1 MLSFE
6 KGAPIAKIRGGP
18 DDGRILRVD
27 ANLTEPELQIN
38 DMFDV
43 IKSDM
48 LTPSLRK
55 RYDPHVL
62 ETVVKAVRRG
72 KPPTERSLVA
82 PYQAIM
88 EIITDRVGK
97 EYHTNEGVLTQTPNT
112 RLDRECLYV
121 AGPSGSGK
129 SVYTRSYVK
138 NYLERFP
145 SRPVYVFS
153 RVADDKSLL
162 QDLPEEDDDE
172 LTYSSD
178 SSEETS
184 FFDVED
190 DHSAYE
196 SDYGSDDEEEDTET
210 QFDYGEGS
218 NGGEIRY
225 VRIDDELVEDP
236 IDPEELNKSL
246 VIFDDIDTIP
256 DKEQREYVTQLRNDL
271 LETGRHVK
279 CTMVNTSHHL
289 TDYKRTRTLL
299 NESTSVTFYPR
310 MGGCSQIKRYLS
322 VYAGMTRQQIDR
334 ILNLP
339 SRWVTISRTAPMW
352 VLYDRGCYLV

>member
-27 ANLTEPELQIN
+27 ANLTEPELEIT

-72 KPPTERSLVA
+72 KPPTERSLIT
-82 PYQAIM
+82 PYQTIM
-88 EIITDRVGK
+88 EILSDRVGK

-145 SRPVYVFS
+145 GRPVYVFS
-153 RVADDKSLL
+153 RVAGDKSLL
-162 QDLPEEDDDE
+162 EDLPEEDNDE
-172 LTYSSD
+172 STYSSD
-178 SSEETS
+178 SESSEGS
-184 FFDVED
+184 FFDEQ
-190 DHSAYE
+190 
-196 SDYGSDDEEEDTET
+196 SDLDTDEDDEEEEDDDPA
-210 QFDYGEGS
+210 FDYGAGS
-218 NGGEIRY
+218 DNSEIKY
-225 VRIDDELVEDP
+225 VRIDESLVEDP
-236 IDPEELNKSL
+236 IDPEELNKTL

-256 DKEQREYVTQLRNDL
+256 DKDQREYVTQLRNDL

>member
-6 KGAPIAKIRGGP
+6 RGSPIARIRGGP

-27 ANLTEPELQIN
+27 ANATEPELLID

-43 IKSDM
+43 ITSDM
-48 LTPSLRK
+48 FSTSLRK

-62 ETVVKAVRRG
+62 EVVARAVRRK
-72 KPPTERSLVA
+72 KPPTEKNLVGA
-82 PYQAIM
+82 YNAVM
-88 EIITDRVGK
+88 EIINDRVGK
-97 EYHTNEGVLTQTPNT
+97 EYHTGEGVLSQTPNT

-145 SRPVYVFS
+145 GRPVYVFS
-153 RVADDKSLL
+153 RVANDRSLL
-162 QDLPEEDDDE
+162 EDLPEGSDAES
-172 LTYSSD
+172 TYSSD
-178 SSEETS
+178 SSEEEEFEVEEFEQDS
-184 FFDVED
+184 SDED
-190 DHSAYE
+190 DEDEEPQQY
-196 SDYGSDDEEEDTET
+196 DYSGGNDDEE
-210 QFDYGEGS
+210 
-218 NGGEIRY
+218 IKY
-225 VRIDDELVEDP
+225 VRIDEDLLEDP

-256 DKEQREYVTQLRNDL
+256 DKDLREYVVQLRNDL

-310 MGGCSQIKRYLS
+310 MGGANQIKRYLS
-322 VYAGMTRQQIDR
+322 HYAGMTVDQIKR
-334 ILNLP
+334 VFNLP
-339 SRWVTISRTAPMW
+339 SRWVTVSRTAPMW
-352 VLYDRGCYLV
+352 VLYDRGCYMV